1 MTDPSTHAVFAGIDT
16 HADTHHVA
24 LVDHDGRPLADQS
37 FSTDPAGL
45 DQLEEFLTSHGQP
58 AQIGIEGTNS
68 YGKPLSHLL
77 HADGHTII
85 EVNRP
90 DRTERRQNGKS
101 DPADAYAAAHAVR
114 TGRATTPPKL
124 TTGAIEG
131 LRLNRILRAS
141 AMKSRTQTINE
152 IRAILRTGP
161 AELAHLN
168 GLTLHAMIK
177 TLARLRHSP
186 TGDDTL
192 NYTKAALAT
201 LAHRWLYLTTEITA
215 ADKTITRI
223 VNQIAPELIAVDCVG
238 PQSAAQLLITAG
250 SNPDR
255 LTTEAQF
262 ARLTGVAPIPASS
275 GKTRRHRLHRGGDRQ
290 ANNALWRIAF
300 NRRQH
305 DPATRAYCE
314 RRNKELTDREI
325 LRCLKRYIA
334 RELFPILTMVI
345 NREHTQHAH

>member
-1 MTDPSTHAVFAGIDT
+1 MFAGIDT

-24 LVDHDGRPLADQS
+24 LLDHDGRPLADRS
-37 FSTDPAGL
+37 FNTDPAGL
-45 DQLEEFLTSHGQP
+45 DQLDQFLTSHGHP
-58 AQIGIEGTNS
+58 TRIGIEGTNS

-90 DRTERRQNGKS
+90 NRTERRQHGKS

-114 TGRATTPPKL
+114 TNRATTPPKL

-131 LRLNRILRAS
+131 LRLNRNLRAS
-141 AMKSRTQTINE
+141 AIKARTHTTNE
-152 IRAILRTGP
+152 IRAALRTGP
-161 AELAHLN
+161 TELAHLN
-168 GLTLHAMIK
+168 NLTLHTMMK
-177 TLARLRHSP
+177 TLSRLRRSP
-186 TGDDTL
+186 TGEDTV

-201 LAHRWLYLTTEITA
+201 LAQRWLYLTADITA
-215 ADKTITRI
+215 ADNTITRI
-223 VNQIAPELIAVDCVG
+223 INQIAPELIAIDCVG
-238 PQSAAQLLITAG
+238 PHTAAQLLITAG

-305 DPATRAYCE
+305 HPATRAYYE
-314 RRNKELTDREI
+314 RRKTELTDREI

-334 RELFPILTMVI
+334 RELFPTLAMII